1 METLA
6 KYRLENVLEGVTVLL
21 TEDDPMNQFIA
32 KKFLT
37 KWGLDITVA
46 NNGQEAI
53 DLIQSKKFQI
63 VLMDIHMPVMDGTEA
78 VRRIRAMEDSYFQT
92 VPIIAFS
99 AVIEEKEEALEM
111 GMNDFTTKPIN
122 PADLQA
128 KIIQYHLKTKVEDPG
143 QRKLFIDFDVYTDGD
158 DGFKHELI
166 TLMVGNLEELNI
178 TILNTRSNED
188 QNELHRITHKVKAT
202 LAMLNDCEL
211 SEIISVLEVMDVNE
225 IGYKEV
231 KNKFLNL
238 NELVIANLRSEAE
251 AANKGFALV
260 RAKAA

>member
-6 KYRLENVLEGVTVLL
+6 KYRMENVLEGVTVLL

-32 KKFLT
+32 KKFLS

-46 NNGQEAI
+46 NNGQEAV

-63 VLMDIHMPVMDGTEA
+63 VLMDIHMPVMDGSEA
-78 VRRIRAMEDSYFQT
+78 VRRIRAMEDPYFQS

-99 AVIEEKEEALEM
+99 AVIEEKEEAVER
-111 GMNDFTTKPIN
+111 GMTDFTTKPIN

-128 KIIQYHLKTKVEDPG
+128 KIIQYHLNTKVEDPA
-143 QRKLFIDFDVYTDGD
+143 QRELFIDFNVYTDGD

-166 TLMVGNLEELNI
+166 TLMIGNLEELNI
-178 TILNTRSNED
+178 AVLNTRSND
-188 QNELHRITHKVKAT
+188 DKNELHRITHKVKAT
-202 LAMLNDCEL
+202 IAMLNDCEL
-211 SEIISVLEVMDVNE
+211 TEMISVLEAIDVNE
-225 IGYKEV
+225 TGYKEV

-238 NELVIANLRSEAE
+238 NEIIIARLQEEAE
-251 AANKGFALV
+251 AVNKDFVPL